1 MAHRF
6 DPREKHKLESPER
19 RRHLPPERVL
29 ELLDLKPGETLL
41 DLGCGTG
48 YFALPAAERVGPSG
62 RVLAVDVE
70 EEMLAEVQKKASGLT
85 QIELVRSETY
95 RVPLPEAVAE
105 AALLAFV
112 LHEVEDP
119 VRLLREVRRL
129 LKPGGRV
136 LVLEWQ
142 KKETPMGPPVSERL
156 TEDETRAFLERAGF
170 TALDISPL
178 GEWFYTARGVK
189 SA

>member
-29 ELLDLKPGETLL
+29 ELLELKPGETLL

-48 YFALPAAERVGPSG
+48 YFALPAAQRVGPSG
-62 RVLAVDVE
+62 RVFAVDVE
-70 EEMLAEVQKKASGLT
+70 EEMLAEVRKKASGIP
-85 QIELVRSETY
+85 QIELIRSETY
-95 RVPLPEAVAE
+95 RVPLPQAVAE

-119 VRLLREVRRL
+119 VRLLGEVRRL
-129 LKPGGRV
+129 LKPGGRL

-156 TEDETRAFLERAGF
+156 TEEETRAFLKEAGF
-170 TALDISPL
+170 AALETSPF
-178 GEWFYTARGVK
+178 GDWFYTARGFK
-189 SA
+189 PA